1 MPSPA
6 FSIRQCLPS
15 DASTLC
21 ALGARL
27 FRQSYGESHPEP
39 ALTPYLARTFDP
51 GRVSAELATPAYRA
65 WFAID
70 ADQQPIGYAVL
81 RRSEPPYPEGLPGT
95 RPAEVLR
102 FYVDAAW
109 HGRGV
114 GFALMRSC
122 ESEARR
128 WDADCIWASVWRQA
142 DGPIAFYQRT
152 GLAISGT
159 AKFRFGDR
167 EEDDHVMSKAL
178 R

>member
-6 FSIRQCLPS
+6 FSIRPCLPS

-39 ALTPYLARTFDP
+39 DLTPYLARAYDP
-51 GRVSAELATPAYRA
+51 ARVGAELATSDYRA

-70 ADQQPIGYAVL
+70 AEQQPIGYAVL
-81 RRSEPPYPEGLPGT
+81 RRSQPPFADGLPGS

-102 FYVDAAW
+102 FYVDQGW
-109 HGRGV
+109 QGRGV

-122 ESEARR
+122 ETEARE
-128 WDADCIWASVWRQA
+128 WGADCLWVSVWQQA
-142 DGPIAFYQRT
+142 SWAVAFYQRT

-159 AKFRFGDR
+159 AFFHFGDR
-167 EEDDHVMSKAL
+167 ADDDYVMAKAL
-178 R
+178 A